1 MNYKKKEKDL
11 LLSLILGDG
20 SIYKINT
27 SYSIEIGHGEKQLD
41 YLKWKINL
49 LNNNHIFKTPMV
61 IHSKLIKLK
70 QYSDKTYLQYYS
82 KKGCMDLKEIYNIY
96 YSENNRIKTLLSNI
110 HSDRSLGIWFMDD
123 GSVFKRKKKHKDGS
137 VYYLKPTLKLCTH
150 CFSKEENLEII
161 DWFKRR
167 YLLEGKLVSETKKN
181 KKYYY
186 IRFNALESL
195 KIFKTI
201 KKYIDEIESM
211 RVKFGFFYEYYN
223 M

>member
-1 MNYKKKEKDL
+1 M
-11 LLSLILGDG
+11 
-20 SIYKINT
+20 
-27 SYSIEIGHGEKQLD
+27 
-41 YLKWKINL
+41 
-49 LNNNHIFKTPMV
+49 
-61 IHSKLIKLK
+61 
-70 QYSDKTYLQYYS
+70 
-82 KKGCMDLKEIYNIY
+82 
-96 YSENNRIKTLLSNI
+96 
-110 HSDRSLGIWFMDD
+110 
-123 GSVFKRKKKHKDGS
+123 
-137 VYYLKPTLKLCTH
+137 CTH